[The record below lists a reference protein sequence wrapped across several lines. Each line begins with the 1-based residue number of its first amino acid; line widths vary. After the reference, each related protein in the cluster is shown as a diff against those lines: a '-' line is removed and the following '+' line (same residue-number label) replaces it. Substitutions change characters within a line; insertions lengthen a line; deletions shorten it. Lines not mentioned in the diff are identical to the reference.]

1 MNRSRSLVILLL
13 LLFLLTA
20 AGGIYFFAQNTSLSQ
35 TNKALQVERDS
46 LIDLKYDLLESI
58 DTLQVAIAQASTD
71 NESLKGA
78 LSSMQKD
85 LAARED
91 EIKKLKRQT
100 ADLSTLRKEVVQLRE
115 YKAQMEGMM
124 NQLAAENQNLRDEND
139 RLSQQLMA
147 VESANMELASRSAD
161 LVAKKQEIQDEME
174 RMQVQGVR
182 ATGFRIDVLDR
193 SDNPT
198 ARANRVRAINVSFD
212 LIDVP
217 EGFRGM
223 QTVYLVLSNANGI
236 PLKSNNPIRTRID
249 AGGTVTE
256 IEAQVAREIYISR
269 TQRLSLPFEIVDKI
283 NSGAYRATVYTGKGW
298 LGSAS
303 FQLQ

>member
-13 LLFLLTA
+13 LLFLITA
-20 AGGIYFFAQNTSLSQ
+20 AGGVYFFTQNNSLSKS
-35 TNKALQVERDS
+35 NKSLRVERDS
-46 LIDLKYDLLESI
+46 LQDLKYDLLESI
-58 DTLQVAIAQASTD
+58 DTLQVAIAQASTE

-78 LSSMQKD
+78 LTTMQKD
-85 LAARED
+85 LAARE
-91 EIKKLKRQT
+91 EQIKGLKRQT
-100 ADLSTLRKEVVQLRE
+100 ADLSKLRKEVVQLRE
-115 YKAQMEGMM
+115 YKSQMEGMM
-124 NQLAAENQNLRDEND
+124 NQLSAENQNLRDEND
-139 RLSQQLMA
+139 RLNQQLMA

-161 LVAKKQEIQDEME
+161 LVAKKEELKDEME
-174 RMQVQGVR
+174 KQQVQGVR

-198 ARANRVRAINVSFD
+198 ARSNRVRSINVSFD

-223 QTVYLVLSNANGI
+223 QTVYLVLSNSMGT
-236 PLKSNNPIRTRID
+236 PLKSDNPIRTRID

-269 TQRLSLPFEIVDKI
+269 TQRLSMPFEISDKLD
-283 NSGAYRATVYTGKGW
+283 SGAYRATIYTSKGW